1 MTNCSNCKYVRKAC
15 NSNYVACGY
24 ISAIKHG
31 LEPVPPIVE
40 RGFYGDYYPKQVEAD
55 EWFDTQVKFRDEHEV
70 YNGWA
75 YLAVKPESEIKGLM
89 SSDCIIVSKENYG
102 NFYKGEK

>member
-1 MTNCSNCKYVRKAC
+1 MDNCSNCKYVRKAG

-31 LEPVPPIVE
+31 LEPVPLISKQN
-40 RGFYGDYYPKQVEAD
+40 FYGDLVTKEVDFD
-55 EWFDTQVKFRDEHEV
+55 EWFNTQVKFKDEHEV

-89 SSDCIIVSKENYG
+89 SSECVIISKENCC
-102 NFYKGEK
+102 NFYKQG